1 MLRDD
6 VAMTLEHP
14 RSAGPAA
21 TLTGGLG
28 LKPEHFGE
36 ALASAADQLED
47 ATQSPRLIA
56 AIAACIESLTDREG
70 LEHPA
75 FPERASH
82 FAQRLESMAAPGA
95 AIYQRSAIL
104 DSLFVSE
111 ANELLERMRD
121 ALERLPPDAYALKL
135 AATEL
140 ALGIF
145 RQI

>member
-1 MLRDD
+1 M
-6 VAMTLEHP
+6 
-14 RSAGPAA
+14 
-21 TLTGGLG
+21 
-28 LKPEHFGE
+28 
-36 ALASAADQLED
+36 
-47 ATQSPRLIA
+47 IA
-56 AIAACIESLTDREG
+56 AIAACIESLTDRDG

-95 AIYQRSAIL
+95 AVYQRSVIL

-111 ANELLERMRD
+111 ANEFLERMRD

-140 ALGIF
+140 AQAAENAEMFGVMHLA
-145 RQI
+145 RQLAESMNRRGKDLDDERIRKAVQESLQQFAATIAAVNR